1 VRAENVQ
8 RIVEQSHVREVHARG
23 TDPTI
28 VRDVVQALA
37 TR

>member
-1 VRAENVQ
+1 
-8 RIVEQSHVREVHARG
+8 VREVHARG